1 MGENNGVGAAL
12 TAPNHID
19 GIGGAEDMTTPI
31 SKRTTSPAFQFY
43 PDAFLSSTKVIA
55 MSMTERGIYI
65 TLLCACWMDGSLPAD
80 MKSLARM
87 VGMKETQFAKLWPHN
102 IARCF
107 YEDAGRLV
115 NGRIEVER
123 RKQAEFRRRQTD
135 NGTKGGRPKK
145 PMGSFE
151 ETHSKARANRER
163 EEDVLQVASSSSE
176 GSLRGTPPMDT
187 WAREL
192 VSQYPAQGR
201 CGWNLVER
209 PLYAALMAD
218 ATMTPWQA
226 WESLKTRLESHKR
239 SHQWL
244 VKRMIPRV
252 DRWLQDGLYNAE
264 LPEDAP
270 VVASAGKALP
280 DWVQR
285 VQDAK
290 RSAAQS

>member
-1 MGENNGVGAAL
+1 
-12 TAPNHID
+12 
-19 GIGGAEDMTTPI
+19 MTTPI

-135 NGTKGGRPKK
+135 NGTKGGRPRK
-145 PMGSFE
+145 GLGFSG
-151 ETHSKARANRER
+151 ETQTKARANRER

-209 PLYAALMAD
+209 PLFDALAGQGVDVTVAWGNITAAL
-218 ATMTPWQA
+218 
-226 WESLKTRLESHKR
+226 ERHKR
-239 SHQWL
+239 SHQWR
-244 VKRMIPRV
+244 VKQMIPRL
-252 DRWLQDGLYNAE
+252 DKWLREGLYLQE
-264 LPEDAP
+264 LPEAP
-270 VVASAGKALP
+270 VSTLVNDKSIRSLT
-280 DWVQR
+280 
-285 VQDAK
+285 
-290 RSAAQS
+290 SAAEFIKGGGHGAA